1 MEIAIEKVLNSLKN
15 SIPNAHYICFVT
27 KKSLK
32 SKIIKTLIKYNIEI
46 LQIPN
51 SNEHI
56 TNRRFIESYN
66 YLKKKDVYKR
76 VLHMDIDDIYL
87 VIFLQ
92 QLEKMISL
100 LIIIVI
106 RNQNVYKIVNYF
118 LILVIKNG
126 LKKI

>member
-1 MEIAIEKVLNSLKN
+1 
-15 SIPNAHYICFVT
+15 
-27 KKSLK
+27 
-32 SKIIKTLIKYNIEI
+32 
-46 LQIPN
+46 
-51 SNEHI
+51 
-56 TNRRFIESYN
+56 
-66 YLKKKDVYKR
+66 
-76 VLHMDIDDIYL
+76 MDIDDIYL